1 MKKLFLFV
9 SLFVFSGIV
18 QADVPRPE
26 PSKTPKS
33 EKETTV
39 KLFINA
45 RSEMKEPTLVINR
58 KTLKQLRAALD
69 EAETNADFAE
79 KIDETPAPQ
88 NNFSRSQTL
97 IAGMFFSLA
106 FIVGGVWMFRTK
118 GKSPKIAIGLIIFAV
133 FGAGTTVVFANA
145 PPPEAYRLTSRIF
158 SRLTKTYGYATG
170 NVKVK
175 IVSDDNDRIY
185 LNIPKDANDP
195 DLK

>member
-1 MKKLFLFV
+1 MKKLLLFLT
-9 SLFVFSGIV
+9 LLLFSGIV
-18 QADVPRPE
+18 RADVPRPE
-26 PSKTPKS
+26 PSKMPKS
-33 EKETTV
+33 EKEMTV

-79 KIDETPAPQ
+79 NIDEAPAPQ

-97 IAGMFFSLA
+97 VAGMFFSLA
-106 FIVGGVWMFRTK
+106 FIIGGVWMFRTK
-118 GKSPKIAIGLIIFAV
+118 NKPSKIALGLIVFAV
-133 FGAGTTVVFANA
+133 FGAGATVVFANA
-145 PPPEAYRLTSRIF
+145 APPEAYRLTSRIF
-158 SRLTKTYGYATG
+158 SKLTKSYGYATG

>member
-1 MKKLFLFV
+1 MRKLFLC
-9 SLFVFSGIV
+9 LFLLISTGIV
-18 QADVPRPE
+18 RADVPRPE

-79 KIDETPAPQ
+79 NVDEAPAPE

-97 IAGMFFSLA
+97 VAGTFFSLA

-118 GKSPKIAIGLIIFAV
+118 GKSPKIALGLIVFVV
-133 FGAGTTVVFANA
+133 FGAGATVVFANA
-145 PPPEAYRLTSRIF
+145 APPEAYMLTSRIF
-158 SRLTKTYGYATG
+158 SKLTKSYGYATG

-175 IVSDDNDRIY
+175 IVSGDNDRIY